1 MSIMV
6 KDKQLLETYNKIW
19 KKIEGLMGIVMVM
32 MIKI

>member
-6 KDKQLLETYNKIW
+6 KDKQLLENFNKIW